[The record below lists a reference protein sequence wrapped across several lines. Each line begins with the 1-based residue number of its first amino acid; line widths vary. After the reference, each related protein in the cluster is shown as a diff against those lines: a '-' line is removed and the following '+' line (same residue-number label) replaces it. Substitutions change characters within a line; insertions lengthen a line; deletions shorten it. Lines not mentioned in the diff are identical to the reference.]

1 MRVLTAA
8 WVNTL
13 ILYFTLLN
21 AEFPVRFLS
30 RIFLAILYSFP
41 IKPTETDND
50 KYAFRCFL
58 LRLGFIGKRTPDFET
73 LIRLSDLFDVR
84 TDYILGK
91 SNDSSSA
98 KLSDDDIEQLGRWEL
113 ESVYTDLMKLYL
125 SLDSFGQKDVE
136 NLIKSEAQLCK
147 EQNTLQDVSNMA
159 VQITIKK

>member
-1 MRVLTAA
+1 MFDERL
-8 WVNTL
+8 
-13 ILYFTLLN
+13 
-21 AEFPVRFLS
+21 
-30 RIFLAILYSFP
+30 
-41 IKPTETDND
+41 K
-50 KYAFRCFL
+50 L
-58 LRLGFIGKRTPDFET
+58 LRKKCGYTQVSLAETLGVSKGTVAMWETGKRTPDFET

-125 SLDSFGQKDVE
+125 SLDSFGQKDIE
-136 NLIKSEAQLCK
+136 NLIKSEAQRCK
-147 EQNTLQDVSNMA
+147 EQNTIQDVSNMA

>member
-1 MRVLTAA
+1 MFDERLKSLRKKSGYTQVSLAE
-8 WVNTL
+8 TL
-13 ILYFTLLN
+13 GVSKGTV
-21 AEFPVRFLS
+21 AMW
-30 RIFLAILYSFP
+30 
-41 IKPTETDND
+41 ET
-50 KYAFRCFL
+50 
-58 LRLGFIGKRTPDFET
+58 GKRTPDFET

-136 NLIKSEAQLCK
+136 NLIKSEAQRCK

>member
-1 MRVLTAA
+1 MFDERL
-8 WVNTL
+8 
-13 ILYFTLLN
+13 
-21 AEFPVRFLS
+21 
-30 RIFLAILYSFP
+30 
-41 IKPTETDND
+41 K
-50 KYAFRCFL
+50 L
-58 LRLGFIGKRTPDFET
+58 LRKKCGYTQISLAETLGVSKGTVAMWETGKRTPDFET

-136 NLIKSEAQLCK
+136 NLIKSEAQRCK

>member
-1 MRVLTAA
+1 MFDERL
-8 WVNTL
+8 
-13 ILYFTLLN
+13 
-21 AEFPVRFLS
+21 
-30 RIFLAILYSFP
+30 
-41 IKPTETDND
+41 K
-50 KYAFRCFL
+50 L
-58 LRLGFIGKRTPDFET
+58 LRKKCGYTQVSLAETLGVSKGTVAMWETGKRTPDFET

-136 NLIKSEAQLCK
+136 NLIKSEAQRCK

>member
-1 MRVLTAA
+1 MFDKRLKSLRKKCGYTQVSLAE
-8 WVNTL
+8 TL
-13 ILYFTLLN
+13 GVSKGTV
-21 AEFPVRFLS
+21 AMW
-30 RIFLAILYSFP
+30 
-41 IKPTETDND
+41 ET
-50 KYAFRCFL
+50 
-58 LRLGFIGKRTPDFET
+58 GKRTPDFET

-136 NLIKSEAQLCK
+136 NLIKSEAQRCK

>member
-1 MRVLTAA
+1 MFDERLKSLRKKCGYTQVSLAE
-8 WVNTL
+8 TL
-13 ILYFTLLN
+13 GVSKGTV
-21 AEFPVRFLS
+21 AMW
-30 RIFLAILYSFP
+30 
-41 IKPTETDND
+41 ET
-50 KYAFRCFL
+50 
-58 LRLGFIGKRTPDFET
+58 GKRTPDFET

-113 ESVYTDLMKLYL
+113 ESVYTDLMKLHL

-136 NLIKSEAQLCK
+136 NLIKSEAQRCK

>member
-1 MRVLTAA
+1 MFDERLKSLRKKCGYTQVSLAE
-8 WVNTL
+8 TL
-13 ILYFTLLN
+13 GVSKGTV
-21 AEFPVRFLS
+21 AMW
-30 RIFLAILYSFP
+30 
-41 IKPTETDND
+41 ET
-50 KYAFRCFL
+50 
-58 LRLGFIGKRTPDFET
+58 GKRTPDFET

-113 ESVYTDLMKLYL
+113 ESVYTDFMKLYL

-136 NLIKSEAQLCK
+136 NLIKSEAQRCK

>member
-1 MRVLTAA
+1 MFDERLKSLRKKCGYTQVSLAE
-8 WVNTL
+8 TL
-13 ILYFTLLN
+13 GVSKGTV
-21 AEFPVRFLS
+21 AMW
-30 RIFLAILYSFP
+30 
-41 IKPTETDND
+41 ET
-50 KYAFRCFL
+50 
-58 LRLGFIGKRTPDFET
+58 GKRTPDFET

-136 NLIKSEAQLCK
+136 NLIKSEAQRCK
-147 EQNTLQDVSNMA
+147 DQNTLQAVSNMA

>member
-1 MRVLTAA
+1 MFDERL
-8 WVNTL
+8 
-13 ILYFTLLN
+13 
-21 AEFPVRFLS
+21 R
-30 RIFLAILYSFP
+30 
-41 IKPTETDND
+41 
-50 KYAFRCFL
+50 L
-58 LRLGFIGKRTPDFET
+58 LRKKHGYTQVSLAQTIGVSKGTVAMWETGKRTPDFET

-136 NLIKSEAQLCK
+136 NLIKSEVQRCK

>member
-1 MRVLTAA
+1 MFDERL
-8 WVNTL
+8 
-13 ILYFTLLN
+13 
-21 AEFPVRFLS
+21 R
-30 RIFLAILYSFP
+30 
-41 IKPTETDND
+41 
-50 KYAFRCFL
+50 L
-58 LRLGFIGKRTPDFET
+58 LRKKHGYTQVSLAETIGVSKGTVAMWETGKRTPDFET

-113 ESVYTDLMKLYL
+113 ESVYTDLMKLCL

-136 NLIKSEAQLCK
+136 NLIKSEVQRCK

>member
-1 MRVLTAA
+1 MFDERLKSLRKKCGYTQVSLAE
-8 WVNTL
+8 TL
-13 ILYFTLLN
+13 GVSKGTV
-21 AEFPVRFLS
+21 AMW
-30 RIFLAILYSFP
+30 
-41 IKPTETDND
+41 ET
-50 KYAFRCFL
+50 
-58 LRLGFIGKRTPDFET
+58 GKRTPDFET

-98 KLSDDDIEQLGRWEL
+98 KLSDVDIEQLRRWEL

-136 NLIKSEAQLCK
+136 NLIKSEAQRCK

>member
-1 MRVLTAA
+1 MFDERLKSLRKKSGYTQVSLAE
-8 WVNTL
+8 TL
-13 ILYFTLLN
+13 GVSKGTV
-21 AEFPVRFLS
+21 AMW
-30 RIFLAILYSFP
+30 
-41 IKPTETDND
+41 ET
-50 KYAFRCFL
+50 
-58 LRLGFIGKRTPDFET
+58 GKRTPDFDT

-136 NLIKSEAQLCK
+136 NLIKSEVQRCK

>member
-1 MRVLTAA
+1 MFDERLKSLRKKWGYTQVSLAE
-8 WVNTL
+8 TL
-13 ILYFTLLN
+13 GVSKGTV
-21 AEFPVRFLS
+21 AMW
-30 RIFLAILYSFP
+30 
-41 IKPTETDND
+41 ET
-50 KYAFRCFL
+50 
-58 LRLGFIGKRTPDFET
+58 GKRTPDFET

-113 ESVYTDLMKLYL
+113 ESVYTHLMKLYL

-136 NLIKSEAQLCK
+136 NLIKSEAQRCK

>member
-1 MRVLTAA
+1 MFDERLKSLRKKCGYTQVSLAE
-8 WVNTL
+8 TL
-13 ILYFTLLN
+13 GVSKGTV
-21 AEFPVRFLS
+21 AMW
-30 RIFLAILYSFP
+30 
-41 IKPTETDND
+41 ET
-50 KYAFRCFL
+50 
-58 LRLGFIGKRTPDFET
+58 GKRTPNFET

-98 KLSDDDIEQLGRWEL
+98 QLSDDDIEQLGRWEL

-136 NLIKSEAQLCK
+136 NLIKSEAQRCK

>member
-1 MRVLTAA
+1 MFDERL
-8 WVNTL
+8 
-13 ILYFTLLN
+13 
-21 AEFPVRFLS
+21 
-30 RIFLAILYSFP
+30 
-41 IKPTETDND
+41 K
-50 KYAFRCFL
+50 L
-58 LRLGFIGKRTPDFET
+58 LRKKCGYTQVSLAETLGVSKGTVAMWETGKRTPDFET

-136 NLIKSEAQLCK
+136 NLIKSEVQRCK

>member
-1 MRVLTAA
+1 MFDERLKSLRKKCGYTQVSLAE
-8 WVNTL
+8 TL
-13 ILYFTLLN
+13 GVSKGTV
-21 AEFPVRFLS
+21 AMW
-30 RIFLAILYSFP
+30 
-41 IKPTETDND
+41 ET
-50 KYAFRCFL
+50 
-58 LRLGFIGKRTPDFET
+58 GKRTPDFET
-73 LIRLSDLFDVR
+73 LIKLSDLFDVR

-113 ESVYTDLMKLYL
+113 ESVYNDLIKLYL

-136 NLIKSEAQLCK
+136 NLIKSEAQRCK

>member
-1 MRVLTAA
+1 MFDERLKSLRKKCGYTQVSLAE
-8 WVNTL
+8 TL
-13 ILYFTLLN
+13 GVSKGTV
-21 AEFPVRFLS
+21 AMW
-30 RIFLAILYSFP
+30 
-41 IKPTETDND
+41 ET
-50 KYAFRCFL
+50 
-58 LRLGFIGKRTPDFET
+58 GKRTPDFET

-84 TDYILGK
+84 TDYILWK

-136 NLIKSEAQLCK
+136 NLIKSEAQRCK

>member
-1 MRVLTAA
+1 MFDERLKSLRKKCGYTQVSLAE
-8 WVNTL
+8 TL
-13 ILYFTLLN
+13 GVSKGTV
-21 AEFPVRFLS
+21 AMW
-30 RIFLAILYSFP
+30 
-41 IKPTETDND
+41 ET
-50 KYAFRCFL
+50 
-58 LRLGFIGKRTPDFET
+58 GKRTPDFET

-136 NLIKSEAQLCK
+136 NLIKSEVQRCK

>member
-1 MRVLTAA
+1 MFDERLKSLLKKCGYTQVSLAE
-8 WVNTL
+8 TL
-13 ILYFTLLN
+13 GVSKGTV
-21 AEFPVRFLS
+21 AMW
-30 RIFLAILYSFP
+30 
-41 IKPTETDND
+41 ET
-50 KYAFRCFL
+50 
-58 LRLGFIGKRTPDFET
+58 GKRTPDFET

-136 NLIKSEAQLCK
+136 NLIKSEAQRCK

>member
-1 MRVLTAA
+1 MFDERLKSLRKKCGYTQVSLAE
-8 WVNTL
+8 TL
-13 ILYFTLLN
+13 GVSKGTV
-21 AEFPVRFLS
+21 AMW
-30 RIFLAILYSFP
+30 
-41 IKPTETDND
+41 ET
-50 KYAFRCFL
+50 
-58 LRLGFIGKRTPDFET
+58 GKRTPDFGT

-136 NLIKSEAQLCK
+136 NLIKSEAQRCK

>member
-1 MRVLTAA
+1 MFDERL
-8 WVNTL
+8 
-13 ILYFTLLN
+13 
-21 AEFPVRFLS
+21 R
-30 RIFLAILYSFP
+30 
-41 IKPTETDND
+41 
-50 KYAFRCFL
+50 L
-58 LRLGFIGKRTPDFET
+58 LRKKHGYTQVSLAETIGVSKGTVAMWETGKRTPDFDT

-125 SLDSFGQKDVE
+125 SLYSFGQKDVE
-136 NLIKSEAQLCK
+136 NLIKSEAQRCK

>member
-1 MRVLTAA
+1 MFDERLKSLRKKCGYTQVSLAE
-8 WVNTL
+8 TL
-13 ILYFTLLN
+13 GVSKGTV
-21 AEFPVRFLS
+21 AMW
-30 RIFLAILYSFP
+30 
-41 IKPTETDND
+41 ET
-50 KYAFRCFL
+50 
-58 LRLGFIGKRTPDFET
+58 GKRTPDFEI

-98 KLSDDDIEQLGRWEL
+98 KLSDDNIEQLGCWEL

-136 NLIKSEAQLCK
+136 NLIKSEAQRCK

-159 VQITIKK
+159 VQITIKNKE

>member
-1 MRVLTAA
+1 MFDERLKSLRKKCGYTQVSLAE
-8 WVNTL
+8 TL
-13 ILYFTLLN
+13 GVSKGTV
-21 AEFPVRFLS
+21 AMW
-30 RIFLAILYSFP
+30 
-41 IKPTETDND
+41 ET
-50 KYAFRCFL
+50 
-58 LRLGFIGKRTPDFET
+58 GKRTPDFET
-73 LIRLSDLFDVR
+73 LIRLSDLCDVR

-113 ESVYTDLMKLYL
+113 ESVYTDLIKLYL

-136 NLIKSEAQLCK
+136 NLIKSEAQRCK